1 MRGCFVLAL
10 FMMAVCSEAFA
21 DPYRIALPYPDKQY
35 SKQFEVVGYIPD
47 KPYSIG
53 ISYSGGPK
61 IFGPDTT
68 LERGN
73 YSSSSLVI
81 DVAGNAMSYSRLIR
95 YACSEPASHCGRH
108 NSDQSGEFPSG
119 LQLISVTVTMAV
131 SGPYAFVEPLLIT
144 LNLPNGAS
152 LRETQKY

>member
-1 MRGCFVLAL
+1 MLAL

-53 ISYSGGPK
+53 ISYSGGPR

-68 LERGN
+68 FERTN

-95 YACSEPASHCGRH
+95 QPA
-108 NSDQSGEFPSG
+108 
-119 LQLISVTVTMAV
+119 
-131 SGPYAFVEPLLIT
+131 
-144 LNLPNGAS
+144 AS
-152 LRETQKY
+152 LIPLWPGKTQINLENFRVDYS